1 MKKLYRILLL
11 IIVLIFLS
19 TYNPSEFNLILQ
31 KNNTFLKIQKIEIV
45 NNFLIKDSEIKEKLS
60 KIYNKN
66 IFLIKRKDIED
77 PLKEINFLKRIEVKK
92 KYPNTIIVEIFETK
106 PVAILYKNKA
116 KYLLDSSSNLILF
129 KDNMNFNQLPSVF
142 GEGAKNHFIY
152 FFGQLENNNFPIKDV
167 KKFYFFQIGR
177 WDLQLTNDKIIKFPH
192 NNIEDA
198 VKKSIELLD
207 RKDFENYNIIDL
219 RIDGK
224 IIVE

>member
-1 MKKLYRILLL
+1 MKKLYRIVLL

-31 KNNTFLKIQKIEIV
+31 KNNTLLKIQKIEIV

-77 PLKEINFLKRIEVKK
+77 PLKEINFLKKIEVKK

-106 PVAILYKNKA
+106 PVAILYQNKA

-129 KDNMNFNQLPSVF
+129 EDAMNFNQLPTVF

-152 FFGQLENNNFPIKDV
+152 FFSQLENNNFPIKDV

-177 WDLQLTNDKIIKFPH
+177 WDLQLVNDKIIKFPH

-198 VKKSIELLD
+198 IKKSIELLD

>member
-1 MKKLYRILLL
+1 MKKLYRIVLL

-19 TYNPSEFNLILQ
+19 TYKPSGFNLIFQ

-77 PLKEINFLKRIEVKK
+77 PLKEINFLKKIEVKK

-106 PVAILYKNKA
+106 PVAILYNKA

-152 FFGQLENNNFPIKDV
+152 FFSQLENNNFPIKDV

-177 WDLQLTNDKIIKFPH
+177 WDLQLTNDKIIKFSH

-198 VKKSIELLD
+198 IKKSIELLD